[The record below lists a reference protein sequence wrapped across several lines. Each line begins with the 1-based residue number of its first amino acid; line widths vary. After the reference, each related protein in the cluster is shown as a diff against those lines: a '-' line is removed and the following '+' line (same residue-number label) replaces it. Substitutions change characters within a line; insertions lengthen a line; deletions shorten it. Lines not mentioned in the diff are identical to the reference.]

1 MRDYTFTFQVEENRK
16 SSQPWLETNRAFFFS
31 HKYKSGHRQHWRGGA
46 GSVGAGGSLVSW
58 PQTHWRR
65 GDGSVGARGSVVS
78 AFTRRLLQLQASH
91 LQCQERERGEDISAK
106 AGGLTEVITQ
116 IPSRLLQCNHLTLT
130 SWEEQSD
137 LRLERDD
144 QSSGHRQ
151 KKPQ

>member
-91 LQCQERERGEDISAK
+91 LQCQERERGEEMVLA
-106 AGGLTEVITQ
+106 TQ
-116 IPSRLLQCNHLTLT
+116 KLF
-130 SWEEQSD
+130 
-137 LRLERDD
+137 
-144 QSSGHRQ
+144 
-151 KKPQ
+151 